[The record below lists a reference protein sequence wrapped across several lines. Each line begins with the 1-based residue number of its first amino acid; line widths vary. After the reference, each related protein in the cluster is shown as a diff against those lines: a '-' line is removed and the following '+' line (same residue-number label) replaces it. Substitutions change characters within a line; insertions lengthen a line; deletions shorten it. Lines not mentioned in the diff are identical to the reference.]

1 MIGRCKQKSV
11 MIHLSHK
18 GGACME
24 FQLYYTEQGQGT
36 PFVLLHG
43 NGESSDYFS
52 HQIEH
57 FSKTYRVIAVDTRGA
72 WKISKGRRSF
82 YIGTVCGRFK
92 TVAGLPGIEKDY
104 FAGF

>member
-43 NGESSDYFS
+43 NGESSDYFL
-52 HQIEH
+52 I
-57 FSKTYRVIAVDTRGA
+57 K
-72 WKISKGRRSF
+72 
-82 YIGTVCGRFK
+82 
-92 TVAGLPGIEKDY
+92 
-104 FAGF
+104 

>member
-1 MIGRCKQKSV
+1 MIGRCKQKTV

-43 NGESSDYFS
+43 NGE
-52 HQIEH
+52 
-57 FSKTYRVIAVDTRGA
+57 
-72 WKISKGRRSF
+72 
-82 YIGTVCGRFK
+82 RFK

>member
-1 MIGRCKQKSV
+1 MIGRCKQKTV

-18 GGACME
+18 GGACRVSII
-24 FQLYYTEQGQGT
+24 LYRARTRELPLYCYTET
-36 PFVLLHG
+36 E
-43 NGESSDYFS
+43 ESSDYFS